1 VVEHGDLFCF
11 YPNQLYSYE
20 VVEAERGLRMV
31 WLTLQGEHV
40 EDVLRRIG
48 MGSARHDV
56 SELISPSVEEALD
69 EMLVIVKSGKVARV
83 RGVAEGAVG
92 GDVGGGAAV
101 SEFQLISKIFHL
113 FHLLNRKRAYARH
126 DRTNR
131 NGCSAASIISKPTI
145 ATIFAKMRCTN
156 APHFRTNPRIS
167 LFKCKY
173 ALYSIPP

>member
-1 VVEHGDLFCF
+1 MAPWGGRRIVVEHGDLFCF

-92 GDVGGGAAV
+92 GGVGGGAAV

-113 FHLLNRKRAYARH
+113 FHLLQSEAGVHSARQDESQWLKR
-126 DRTNR
+126 
-131 NGCSAASIISKPTI
+131 
-145 ATIFAKMRCTN
+145 
-156 APHFRTNPRIS
+156 S
-167 LFKCKY
+167 LDY
-173 ALYSIPP
+173 